1 MFSRFFIDR
10 PIFATAISLLFMLA
24 GGIAIF
30 NLPVA
35 QFPELVPPTVS
46 VTTTYTG
53 ASAEVV
59 SQTVAAPLEQAING
73 VNDMIY
79 MNSFASSDGNSR
91 SL

>member
-35 QFPELVPPTVS
+35 QFPDLVPPTVS

-59 SQTVAAPLEQAING
+59 SQTVGGPA
-73 VNDMIY
+73 
-79 MNSFASSDGNSR
+79 
-91 SL
+91 